1 MRAVLWNF
9 VCSIAAVALFWTAR
23 VDAGDPPAHRGL
35 YAIWAPRNVLDLPY
49 ITGGQVV
56 VQWADLEP
64 AEGRYDFGPLETA
77 LRALGDKPATLQVNG
92 NRKPAWLFD
101 VVPSCPDKLG
111 EQVADKQGTL
121 MYWHPRHQQA
131 YLNFLRAYGEFVQ
144 TAPWREQV
152 LGIRLNFNALGTE
165 HWRVAAGDRDLGN
178 WTTPPGAAP
187 GTAWTMQQGTA
198 YRTQVL
204 RAFVDAF
211 APTVRVFVRNN
222 IERELREPFEA
233 RFRSGELAW
242 FHTSTEI
249 EPRAAWGEWQYQTF
263 LDYCRSG
270 STLGYA
276 EQWASA
282 WGHHGG
288 VTDPRW
294 CSPPQWNYWR
304 LLADL
309 HCGVSFIGVYGSDLA
324 VAQQGV
330 YRRKP
335 VPQYQDEFRRAFEFA
350 ARYAGYHAS
359 PKQSPGAWVAFREGT
374 FLKGDYNFL
383 MERLPDESAERCLV
397 GPEQQRFGTWA
408 RVLPAG
414 DTMRLKPSPEF
425 AGSLSGKPAS
435 LRVVILDSGTT
446 PLTLALDNGQS
457 WEIPRT
463 DTGRWREYVVPVER
477 FPAASP
483 GSNIEIVVR
492 SHSAETVLHMVEI
505 IRSESP

>member
-1 MRAVLWNF
+1 VGRLG
-9 VCSIAAVALFWTAR
+9 
-23 VDAGDPPAHRGL
+23 AG
-35 YAIWAPRNVLDLPY
+35 
-49 ITGGQVV
+49 GGN
-56 VQWADLEP
+56 
-64 AEGRYDFGPLETA
+64 YDFAPLEAA

-101 VVPSCPDKLG
+101 VVPYCQDKLG

-131 YLNFLRAYGEFVQ
+131 YLNFLRAYGEFVKA
-144 TAPWREQV
+144 APWREQV

-165 HWRVAAGDRDLGN
+165 HWRIAAEHRDLGK
-178 WTTPPGAAP
+178 WITPPGATT
-187 GTAWTMQQGTA
+187 GTAWTMELGTA
-198 YRTQVL
+198 YRREVL

-263 LDYCRSG
+263 LDYCRNG
-270 STLGYA
+270 TTVGYA

-324 VAQQGV
+324 VAQHGT
-330 YRRKP
+330 YRRKARSS
-335 VPQYQDEFRRAFEFA
+335 VPGRIPAGLRIRRALRWLSRLA
-350 ARYAGYHAS
+350 QAIARGL
-359 PKQSPGAWVAFREGT
+359 GR
-374 FLKGDYNFL
+374 
-383 MERLPDESAERCLV
+383 
-397 GPEQQRFGTWA
+397 
-408 RVLPAG
+408 
-414 DTMRLKPSPEF
+414 
-425 AGSLSGKPAS
+425 LSGK
-435 LRVVILDSGTT
+435 
-446 PLTLALDNGQS
+446 
-457 WEIPRT
+457 
-463 DTGRWREYVVPVER
+463 ER
-477 FPAASP
+477 F
-483 GSNIEIVVR
+483 
-492 SHSAETVLHMVEI
+492 
-505 IRSESP
+505 

>member
-1 MRAVLWNF
+1 
-9 VCSIAAVALFWTAR
+9 
-23 VDAGDPPAHRGL
+23 
-35 YAIWAPRNVLDLPY
+35 
-49 ITGGQVV
+49 
-56 VQWADLEP
+56 
-64 AEGRYDFGPLETA
+64 
-77 LRALGDKPATLQVNG
+77 
-92 NRKPAWLFD
+92 
-101 VVPSCPDKLG
+101 
-111 EQVADKQGTL
+111 
-121 MYWHPRHQQA
+121 
-131 YLNFLRAYGEFVQ
+131 
-144 TAPWREQV
+144 
-152 LGIRLNFNALGTE
+152 
-165 HWRVAAGDRDLGN
+165 
-178 WTTPPGAAP
+178 
-187 GTAWTMQQGTA
+187 
-198 YRTQVL
+198 
-204 RAFVDAF
+204 VDAF

-263 LDYCRSG
+263 LDYCRNG
-270 STLGYA
+270 TTVGYA

-324 VAQQGV
+324 VAKHGT
-330 YRRKP
+330 YRRKL

-374 FLKGDYNFL
+374 FLKGDYDFL
-383 MERLPDESAERCLV
+383 MERLPDDSTERRLV
-397 GPEQQRFGTWA
+397 GPEQQRFGAWA
-408 RVLPAG
+408 RAIPAG
-414 DTMRLKPSPEF
+414 ATMRLRPDREF
-425 AGSLSGKPAS
+425 VQSLAGGPGQ
-435 LRVVILDSGTT
+435 LRIVYLDSGTDS
-446 PLTLALDNGQS
+446 LTLSIEKLS
-457 WEIPRT
+457 WEIPLT
-463 DTGRWREYVVPVER
+463 DTGRWREHVVPVER
-477 FPAASP
+477 FPTAAP

-505 IRSESP
+505 IRLDSP